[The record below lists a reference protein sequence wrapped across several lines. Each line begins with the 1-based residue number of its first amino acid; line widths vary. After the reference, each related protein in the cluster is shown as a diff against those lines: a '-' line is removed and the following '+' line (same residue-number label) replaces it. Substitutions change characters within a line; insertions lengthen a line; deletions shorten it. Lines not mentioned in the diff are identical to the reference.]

1 MLHAVAYDREL
12 AERLRDQLAAVPDV
26 TEKAMFGGLAFL
38 VGGAMAIAASGTG
51 GLLVRADPSRA
62 GELTAR
68 PGVRPTVMRGREMAG
83 WLSVDAGPG
92 TTDDELAGW
101 VQVGLAAVGRHQAT
115 GSSST
120 P

>member
-1 MLHAVAYDREL
+1 
-12 AERLRDQLAAVPDV
+12 
-26 TEKAMFGGLAFL
+26 
-38 VGGAMAIAASGTG
+38 
-51 GLLVRADPSRA
+51 
-62 GELTAR
+62 
-68 PGVRPTVMRGREMAG
+68 MRGREMAG